1 VSAAITAA
9 GDHADHDGRV
19 FDAGPPPARMEC
31 DPIGTVYTP
40 FETTSEAP
48 RQGFRSDAEGVVEVD
63 APYREGL
70 SGFDADRV
78 VVVWWAD
85 RADRSVLTLD
95 RNPDRGVFT
104 SRSPARPNPVC
115 VSECAVTAAEPAA
128 GRLHLRGVDMA
139 DGSPV
144 IDLKATLDVQ
154 CWAEDSAST

>member
-1 VSAAITAA
+1 
-9 GDHADHDGRV
+9 
-19 FDAGPPPARMEC
+19 MEC

-40 FETTSEAP
+40 HETASDAP
-48 RQGFRSDAEGVVEVD
+48 RQGLRTDAEGTVELHE
-63 APYREGL
+63 AYREGL

-95 RNPDRGVFT
+95 RDPSRGVFT

-115 VSECAVTAAEPAA
+115 ITECRVRGVDPAA

-144 IDLKATLDVQ
+144 VDLKATL
-154 CWAEDSAST
+154 

>member
-1 VSAAITAA
+1 
-9 GDHADHDGRV
+9 
-19 FDAGPPPARMEC
+19 MEC
-31 DPIGTVYTP
+31 DPIGVVETP

-48 RQGFRSDAEGVVEVD
+48 RQGFRADAEGVVRVD
-63 APYREGL
+63 PAYREGL
-70 SGFDADRV
+70 AGFDADRV

-95 RNPDRGVFT
+95 RDPGRGVFT

-115 VSECAVTAAEPAA
+115 LTECTVVSVVPSA

-144 IDLKATLDVQ
+144 IDLKATVDQ
-154 CWAEDSAST
+154 SPAGRADST

>member
-1 VSAAITAA
+1 
-9 GDHADHDGRV
+9 
-19 FDAGPPPARMEC
+19 MEC
-31 DPIGTVYTP
+31 DPIGTLYTP

-48 RQGFRSDAEGVVEVD
+48 RQGFRGDAEGSLDIDPV
-63 APYREGL
+63 YREGL
-70 SGFDADRV
+70 AGFDGDRV

-115 VSECAVTAAEPAA
+115 VTECAVEAVDPAA
-128 GRLHLRGVDMA
+128 GRLRLRGVDMA

-144 IDLKATLDVQ
+144 IDLKAPLD
-154 CWAEDSAST
+154 